1 MKYSKQREMVLQ
13 AVGRLPGHP
22 NAAEVYEEVKKAC
35 ASISLATVYRN
46 LNTMADHGLIGKVC
60 LPEGADRFDKETH
73 LHDHMICTCCGDVID
88 LPPAPW
94 QQTYAEIEEK
104 TGFTP
109 ESHRLVV
116 YGLCSECFKAQQK
129 ENAV

>member
-1 MKYSKQREMVLQ
+1 
-13 AVGRLPGHP
+13 
-22 NAAEVYEEVKKAC
+22 
-35 ASISLATVYRN
+35 
-46 LNTMADHGLIGKVC
+46 
-60 LPEGADRFDKETH
+60 
-73 LHDHMICTCCGDVID
+73 MICTCCGDVID

-109 ESHRLVV
+109 ESHRLII

>member
-1 MKYSKQREMVLQ
+1 MRKMRIRILLLVFD
-13 AVGRLPGHP
+13 V
-22 NAAEVYEEVKKAC
+22 
-35 ASISLATVYRN
+35 
-46 LNTMADHGLIGKVC
+46 LIGVS
-60 LPEGADRFDKETH
+60 LVLGVWGYNYLIPRAEATGEYSVDGEA
-73 LHDHMICTCCGDVID
+73 IQN
-88 LPPAPW
+88 PW

-109 ESHRLVV
+109 ESHRLIV